1 MGGCN
6 VDHSHDD
13 VKNKFKSQSEYLPT
27 EIRELFSKFL
37 AEEHT
42 QDILND
48 VFHLLKKYDLADE
61 QEKQERN
68 RRLEL
73 ILRNV

>member
-1 MGGCN
+1 MSECN

-13 VKNKFKSQSEYLPT
+13 VKNKFASQSEYLPK
-27 EIRELFSKFL
+27 EITELFSKFL

-42 QDILND
+42 QDILNN

-61 QEKQERN
+61 QDKQERN